1 MGTAHLSPELIRQ
14 ARKLGAVYVQIGSTA
29 SIDSSHGDKS
39 MRELGLQEGS
49 ELMVLKREPW
59 KIKEPGQSKYNE
71 DYVCSVLEVRE
82 VGPNSIELDFSVR
95 GDGSLG
101 NLQKS
106 EASRLLWAS
115 EGAKQDEPEGRLG
128 RLDVELFLFQFRE
141 AHGHLNKSSRASQVQ
156 HRVNDNKL
164 KEGTMT
170 FTDVPTSGTLSF
182 VFGEGGYS
190 ALEMEVGPEVMS
202 SE

>member
-1 MGTAHLSPELIRQ
+1 M
-14 ARKLGAVYVQIGSTA
+14 
-29 SIDSSHGDKS
+29 
-39 MRELGLQEGS
+39 
-49 ELMVLKREPW
+49 
-59 KIKEPGQSKYNE
+59 
-71 DYVCSVLEVRE
+71 
-82 VGPNSIELDFSVR
+82 
-95 GDGSLG
+95 
-101 NLQKS
+101 
-106 EASRLLWAS
+106 
-115 EGAKQDEPEGRLG
+115 
-128 RLDVELFLFQFRE
+128 ELFLFQFRE